1 MDAKRRS
8 LGEVYG
14 KVSVAITSTS
24 SPNAIKGALIG
35 FALSAVLVIVV
46 ELLNDKVRDADD
58 LESRYGMTAIGV
70 IPDLS
75 VTEGGESYYS
85 RPNQKGGAK
94 K

>member
-1 MDAKRRS
+1 M
-8 LGEVYG
+8 
-14 KVSVAITSTS
+14 
-24 SPNAIKGALIG
+24 
-35 FALSAVLVIVV
+35 LVIVV